1 MMAGVWISVPVKHK
15 ENLAAGSPPRSGSW
29 KTAQIVPAEIS
40 KQGKKGWSPTVV
52 SDLESA
58 LNKKRI
64 PE

>member
-52 SDLESA
+52 SD
-58 LNKKRI
+58 
-64 PE
+64 